1 MPAQRDEKKAVKVA
15 GRWYPLFGV
24 VEISQLGIFV
34 RKFTV
39 GDATADSDDYQSS
52 LILTNFSGGIGIEDS
67 DEGADTTRYWWGIND
82 SRSPNML
89 TLPPLVT
96 ATKPAAASGTC
107 YPVGVI
113 GTQFYAAF
121 DDDLYGWKSDNSG
134 WHTTAND
141 IVEPPVGKSILFD
154 GRVFIPQGSSG
165 HTYCTEMT
173 ANTGTLTDAQEADPK
188 AQSFAIW
195 NNNLYA
201 IATDGVLW
209 KLTQGA
215 DPATD
220 WHEVENSA
228 GVALTLHTGETPK
241 TLVTY
246 FDRQGSPTLWLITDR
261 SAYMYYE
268 SAVEWRQSTIQFPPH
283 PDFGR
288 AAKVWR
294 TGEDLWITAASDVV
308 RQTTGNAIVPL
319 GSGISRDQGV
329 PKEFR
334 GTIKDLEPEIST
346 LYALMGGT
354 LEVQTTIGYQAK
366 WGTAGSGNTNFTNPG
381 QVAIDASGNIY
392 IADNGNSRIKK
403 HQADGTY
410 TSSIT
415 SGLGATTGVAVD
427 ASGNIYVV
435 DSGNTRIKKF
445 NSAFTQQW
453 SVVNVGNTSGETYAG
468 HIATDGT
475 YVYASVINTLNS
487 QHYIVRTLASTGSSV
502 GIGVSVIGSSGTG
515 DGQFNTPVGVATDGT
530 YLYVVDQGND
540 RVQKFTTA
548 GVFVTTWG
556 SSGTG
561 NGQFQ
566 TPVGVAINPVNGNVL
581 VTDSGRDDVQE
592 FTNTG
597 VFVRKF
603 AASGSGNGFVS
614 DPTGIVVT
622 ADGASVY
629 VAEQGNDRVQ
639 QFDYDTATAATN
651 AYPSLLGWNGV
662 GWHPFWAG
670 TDTSDV
676 PTWATVSA
684 TLDHYRLWW
693 GMDDGNAYYL
703 DLRRTFHNPRQGYL
717 AGVDRF
723 AETGYLLTS
732 KFDASMLG
740 FDKVASHVTVFADN
754 ATTDET
760 ITIEYSIDEGGW
772 EPLGSVTTTGHTH
785 ISFGAAGRVF
795 NTIQFRVTLARG
807 STVTNTPV
815 LKALTLLFVKI
826 PQNARS
832 MIFTIVPSAA
842 DLGSYGNRTGQ
853 KMFTELDDLN
863 DSREFFD
870 VQYRGVT
877 YEHCRIAGIR
887 GHDNT
892 ADDGGQRTIS
902 IIGLPVGNAA

>member
-1 MPAQRDEKKAVKVA
+1 MPAERDEKKAVKIA
-15 GRWYPLFGV
+15 GRWYPLFGTV
-24 VEISQLGIFV
+24 DISQLGIFV

-67 DEGADTTRYWWGIND
+67 DEGADTTRYWWGVID

-96 ATKPAAASGTC
+96 ATKPGAASGTC

-113 GTQFYAAF
+113 GTQFYAVF
-121 DDDLYGWKSDNSG
+121 DDDLYGWKSDNTG

-141 IVEPPVGKSILFD
+141 IVEPPVGKSLLFD
-154 GRVFIPQGSSG
+154 GRVFIPQGISG
-165 HTYCTEMT
+165 HTYCTETT
-173 ANTGTLTDAQEADPK
+173 AATGTLTDAQEADPK

-215 DPATD
+215 DPASD

-228 GVALTLHTGETPK
+228 GFALTLHTGETPK

-246 FDRQGSPTLWLITDR
+246 FDRQGAPTLWLVTDR
-261 SAYMYYE
+261 SAYMFYE
-268 SAVEWRQSTIQFPPH
+268 SAVEWRQSNIQFPPH

-329 PKEFR
+329 PAEFR

-354 LEVQTTIGYQAK
+354 LEVQINIGYELK
-366 WGTAGSGNTNFTNPG
+366 FGTNGSGTTNFANPA
-381 QVAIDASGNIY
+381 QISLDPSGNIY

-403 HQADGTY
+403 HTSTGTY

-415 SGLGATTGVAVD
+415 SGLGAVTGVSVD
-427 ASGNIYVV
+427 SSSNIYVI
-435 DSGNTRIKKF
+435 DDGNNLIKKF
-445 NSAFTQQW
+445 NSSFTLQW
-453 SVVNVGNTSGETYAG
+453 STINLAATNEFVEGHITTDDTYVYAPIRHISGDCYIVKALASDGSYVTHWGSSGAGDGQFTAPVG
-468 HIATDGT
+468 IATDGT
-475 YVYASVINTLNS
+475 YV
-487 QHYIVRTLASTGSSV
+487 
-502 GIGVSVIGSSGTG
+502 
-515 DGQFNTPVGVATDGT
+515 
-530 YLYVVDQGND
+530 YVVDQGND
-540 RVQKFTTA
+540 RVQKFTTS
-548 GVFVTTWG
+548 GVLVTKWG

-566 TPVGVAINPVNGNVL
+566 TPVGIAINSDNGNVL

-592 FTNTG
+592 FTGNG
-597 VFVRKF
+597 AFVRKF
-603 AASGSGNGFVS
+603 SASGSGDGFVN

-622 ADGASVY
+622 ADGTGIY
-629 VAEQGNDRVQ
+629 VADTGNDRIQ
-639 QFDYDTATAATN
+639 RFDYDTTTAQLN
-651 AYPSLLGWNGV
+651 AYPSIMGWNGV
-662 GWHPFWAG
+662 GWHPMWAA
-670 TDTSDV
+670 DSFDYI
-676 PTWATVSA
+676 PTWAAVSA
-684 TLDHYRLWW
+684 PTSHYRLWW

-723 AETGYLLTS
+723 AESGYLLTS

-754 ATTDET
+754 ATTDES

-772 EPLGSVTTTGHTH
+772 EPLGSVTSAGRTD
-785 ISFGAAGRVF
+785 ISFGDAGRVF
-795 NTIQFRVTLARG
+795 NAIQFRVTLARG

-832 MIFTIVPSAA
+832 MIFTIVPSAK
-842 DLGSYGNRTGQ
+842 DTGSYGNRSGQ
-853 KMFTELDDLN
+853 TMFTELDDLN
-863 DSREFFD
+863 DSRAFFD
-870 VQYRGVT
+870 VRYRGVT
-877 YEHCRIAGIR
+877 YAHCRIAGIR

-892 ADDGGQRTIS
+892 ADDGGQRTVSVIQ
-902 IIGLPVGNAA
+902 LPVGVA